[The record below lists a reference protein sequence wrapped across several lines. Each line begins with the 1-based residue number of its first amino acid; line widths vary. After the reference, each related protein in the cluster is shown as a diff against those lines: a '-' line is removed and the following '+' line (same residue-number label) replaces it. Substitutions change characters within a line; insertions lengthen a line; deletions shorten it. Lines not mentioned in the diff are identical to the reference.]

1 MPLGNP
7 IDLSCPHAVAIF
19 DRFAPDG
26 AAKHGRRA
34 VALASGAK
42 LLQASFPK
50 LSREKSSTHPRR
62 KADRPSPLMR
72 RAVAAQQVED
82 LRNGRET
89 KNVRA
94 FCIPPANAINT
105 IRPPTQQSR
114 QPLFCKTIHLLVL
127 SQRLS
132 RVGGSPP
139 PQRRIGPKGRSS
151 VSSKKLKRRMS
162 F

>member
-1 MPLGNP
+1 LPLGNP

-72 RAVAAQQVED
+72 RAIAAPA
-82 LRNGRET
+82 GRRPA
-89 KNVRA
+89 VRGVRSINA
-94 FCIPPANAINT
+94 RQIIPTGMI
-105 IRPPTQQSR
+105 
-114 QPLFCKTIHLLVL
+114 F
-127 SQRLS
+127 
-132 RVGGSPP
+132 
-139 PQRRIGPKGRSS
+139 
-151 VSSKKLKRRMS
+151 
-162 F
+162 